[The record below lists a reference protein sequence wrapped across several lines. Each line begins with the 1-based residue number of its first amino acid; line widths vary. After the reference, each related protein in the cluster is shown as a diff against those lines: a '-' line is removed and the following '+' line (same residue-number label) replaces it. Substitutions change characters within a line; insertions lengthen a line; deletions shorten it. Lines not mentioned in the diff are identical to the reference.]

1 MARIAFVAFVVA
13 AISIVGVPLQ
23 WISVKLRLPSRRWIP
38 LLFHRICT
46 RLFGLRVSVRGAPAT
61 ERPLLLVANHSSWL
75 DITVLTSILPVVF
88 VAKSEIAGWPLFG
101 LFAKLQRSVFVDR
114 NRRQATG
121 DVTRTIGARLAEG
134 DPVVLFGEGKASDGN
149 RVLPFRSALLGALR
163 EALGDGGRGFVQPV
177 SIAYTR
183 LHGLPMGRQH
193 RPMAAWYGGMSL
205 LPHLLGV
212 VREGAI
218 DTVVSFGLPIE
229 VEPGVDRKA
238 LARSTEDAVRRMTAA
253 ALSGRE
259 FGPSEPV
266 SATVSLAGKS
276 R

>member
-1 MARIAFVAFVVA
+1 MVRIIFTALVVA
-13 AISIVGVPLQ
+13 VISIIGIPLQ

-38 LLFHRICT
+38 LLFHRICA
-46 RLFGLRVSVRGAPAT
+46 RLFGLRVQVRGAPAT

-75 DITVLTSILPVVF
+75 DIVVLTSILPVIF
-88 VAKSEIAGWPLFG
+88 IAKSEIAGWPLFG

-114 NRRQATG
+114 SRRQATG
-121 DVTRTIGARLAEG
+121 DVTKTIAGRLAEG
-134 DPVVLFGEGKASDGN
+134 DPVVLFGEGKAGDGN

-163 EALGDGGRGFVQPV
+163 EALGNGGRGYVQPV

-193 RPMAAWYGGMSL
+193 RPEAAWYGGMSL
-205 LPHLLGV
+205 GPHLLNV

-218 DTVVSFGLPIE
+218 DAVVSFGVPLE
-229 VEPGVDRKA
+229 VEPGVDRKQ
-238 LARSTEDAVRRMTAA
+238 LARATEDAVRRMTAA

-259 FGPSEPV
+259 TPLPAPV
-266 SATVSLAGKS
+266 TAAVSMARES

>member
-1 MARIAFVAFVVA
+1 MVRIIFTALVVA
-13 AISIVGVPLQ
+13 VISIVGIPLQ

-38 LLFHRICT
+38 LLFHRICA
-46 RLFGLRVSVRGAPAT
+46 RLFGLRVQMQGAPAT

-75 DITVLTSILPVVF
+75 DIVVLTSILPVVF
-88 VAKSEIAGWPLFG
+88 IAKSEIAGWPLFG

-114 NRRQATG
+114 SRRQATG
-121 DVTRTIGARLAEG
+121 DVTKTIAGRLAEG
-134 DPVVLFGEGKASDGN
+134 DPVVLFGEGKAGDGN

-163 EALGDGGRGFVQPV
+163 EALGNGGRGYVQPV

-183 LHGLPMGRQH
+183 LHGLSMGRQH
-193 RPMAAWYGGMSL
+193 RPEAAWYGGMSL
-205 LPHLLGV
+205 GPHLLNV

-218 DTVVSFGLPIE
+218 DVVVSFGVPLE
-229 VEPGVDRKA
+229 VEPGVDRKQ
-238 LARSTEDAVRRMTAA
+238 LARDTEDAVRRMTAA

-259 FGPSEPV
+259 TPLPAPV
-266 SATVSLAGKS
+266 TAAVSMARES

>member
-1 MARIAFVAFVVA
+1 MARIIFTALVVA
-13 AISIVGVPLQ
+13 VISIVGIPLQ

-38 LLFHRICT
+38 LLFHRICA
-46 RLFGLRVSVRGAPAT
+46 RLFGLRVQMQGAPAT

-75 DITVLTSILPVVF
+75 DIVVLTSILPVVF
-88 VAKSEIAGWPLFG
+88 IAKSEIAGWPLFG

-114 NRRQATG
+114 SRRQATG
-121 DVTRTIGARLAEG
+121 DVTKTIAGRLAEG
-134 DPVVLFGEGKASDGN
+134 DPVVLFGEGKAGDGN

-163 EALGDGGRGFVQPV
+163 EALGNGGRGYVQPV

-193 RPMAAWYGGMSL
+193 RPEAAWYGGMSL
-205 LPHLLGV
+205 GPHLLNV

-218 DTVVSFGLPIE
+218 DVVVSFGVPLE
-229 VEPGVDRKA
+229 VEPGVDRKQ
-238 LARSTEDAVRRMTAA
+238 LARDTEDAVRRMTAA

-259 FGPSEPV
+259 TPLPAPV
-266 SATVSLAGKS
+266 TAAVSMARES

>member
-1 MARIAFVAFVVA
+1 MIRIIYVAVMAGIL
-13 AISIVGVPLQ
+13 SIIGIPLQ
-23 WISVKLRLPSRRWIP
+23 WISVKLQLPSRRWIP
-38 LLFHRICT
+38 LLFHKICAH
-46 RLFGLRVSVRGAPAT
+46 LFGLRVTVRGAPAR

-75 DITVLTSILPVVF
+75 DITTLTSIVPVVF

-114 NRRQATG
+114 SRRQATG
-121 DVTRTIGARLAEG
+121 DVNRTIAGRLAEG

-149 RVLPFRSALLGALR
+149 RVLPFRTALLGALR
-163 EALGDGGRGFVQPV
+163 EALGDGGHGFVQPV

-193 RPMAAWYGGMSL
+193 RPQAAWYGGMSL

-212 VREGAI
+212 IREGAL
-218 DTVVSFGLPIE
+218 DVVVTFGVPIE

-238 LARSTEDAVRRMTAA
+238 LARATEDAVRRMTVA
-253 ALSGRE
+253 ALSGRD
-259 FGPSEPV
+259 FAVSAPV
-266 SATVSLAGKS
+266 STAVSLAGES